1 MEINTITVS
10 FMQRVSIL
18 LRNYI
23 SWVMQRSAEVIN
35 VSFNQSIYQLISLL
49 QSKCRWDYFSFLRQ
63 RVVYKMLYNTQGKET
78 NYSNLSLRE
87 NEICSKWKYMNS

>member
-1 MEINTITVS
+1 MEINTITVC
-10 FMQRVSIL
+10 FMQRVSTL

-49 QSKCRWDYFSFLRQ
+49 QSKCTMRLLFVSETEG
-63 RVVYKMLYNTQGKET
+63 RV
-78 NYSNLSLRE
+78 
-87 NEICSKWKYMNS
+87 

>member
-1 MEINTITVS
+1 MEINTITVC

-49 QSKCRWDYFSFLRQ
+49 QSKCTMRLLFVSETEG
-63 RVVYKMLYNTQGKET
+63 RV
-78 NYSNLSLRE
+78 
-87 NEICSKWKYMNS
+87 

>member
-1 MEINTITVS
+1 
-10 FMQRVSIL
+10 MQRVSIL

-49 QSKCRWDYFSFLRQ
+49 RSKCRMRLLFVPETEG
-63 RVVYKMLYNTQGKET
+63 RV
-78 NYSNLSLRE
+78 
-87 NEICSKWKYMNS
+87 

>member
-1 MEINTITVS
+1 MEINTITVC

-49 QSKCRWDYFSFLRQ
+49 QSKCRMRLFFVSETEG
-63 RVVYKMLYNTQGKET
+63 RV
-78 NYSNLSLRE
+78 
-87 NEICSKWKYMNS
+87 

>member
-1 MEINTITVS
+1 MEINTITVC

-49 QSKCRWDYFSFLRQ
+49 QSKCTMRLLFVSEKEG
-63 RVVYKMLYNTQGKET
+63 RV
-78 NYSNLSLRE
+78 
-87 NEICSKWKYMNS
+87 

>member
-1 MEINTITVS
+1 MEINTITVC
-10 FMQRVSIL
+10 FMQKVSIL

-49 QSKCRWDYFSFLRQ
+49 QSKCTMRLLFVSETEG
-63 RVVYKMLYNTQGKET
+63 RV
-78 NYSNLSLRE
+78 
-87 NEICSKWKYMNS
+87 

>member
-1 MEINTITVS
+1 MEINTITVC

-49 QSKCRWDYFSFLRQ
+49 QSKCTMRLLFVS
-63 RVVYKMLYNTQGKET
+63 ET
-78 NYSNLSLRE
+78 E
-87 NEICSKWKYMNS
+87 GHV